1 MTGPD
6 DPMTSAHGPLTGTGD
21 AGAAPLPG
29 VTCRHCGATVPDAP
43 FCGSCGAHLTHTGSG
58 NAARRAHAYSAFP
71 DEAAVRLAVVS
82 SLLPQLSG
90 RSRGPFRVAF
100 GLVVG
105 ILLIV
110 AVAGLEAPVIAIS
123 ALAIPLLFLVYV
135 YEIDPLE
142 IRFALPTTI
151 IFLVGAALGV
161 GWGLLL
167 GPLAADSL
175 LPGYS
180 PTLLTGGVLVSAAAV
195 PVVGQLLMV
204 LPVAVLRLFRPE
216 QSEALD
222 GFTAGAAGALG
233 LTLAATL
240 TELTPLLRGGNLVPG
255 SSVMAV
261 VTQAVV
267 RGISVPLVAAA
278 TTGYVG
284 AALWARRRRGTAAGG
299 LWLTSPWVALAFGL
313 AIAVGLG
320 FADDAGLPDA
330 ALLVIHLAGA
340 ALALLV
346 LRIGL
351 HHVLLHEQRDARIG
365 PPRVCPHCFRVVP
378 AMPFCPMCGVAE
390 QATTLNPLP
399 LVGARPAGRGRSR
412 GPAERSRG
420 VDAPA
425 GGGFPLAGREQA
437 AAIRHLGHRHV
448 LTALIA
454 GLGLLT
460 AVLVVLALVIPP
472 PPSRPC
478 TSLTCF
484 APFGPV
490 PVHPAHVY
498 TAAPGWAVHWY
509 PAAAVFSQD
518 ALATSSSSSPDQ
530 LQLQFTSP
538 NAPALDGQLTFVG
551 IPAAGRSAAGLV
563 GALQRA
569 NAPNAVPDYVLPGPA
584 VGYVPGYGEA
594 FQTTPNSGTGAAVRF
609 EVVITCSVR
618 GGYGI
623 CAYAVGPQVDLNRV
637 VNHPTLSKLALALWS
652 DPDINGVRW
661 KGQSLP

>member
-1 MTGPD
+1 MTRPD
-6 DPMTSAHGPLTGTGD
+6 DYVTRAHEPRPGTGT
-21 AGAAPLPG
+21 AGAAPRPG
-29 VTCRHCGATVPDAP
+29 VTCPHCGATVPDAP
-43 FCGSCGAHLTHTGSG
+43 FCGSCGAHLAHPGSG
-58 NAARRAHAYSAFP
+58 NPARRSHAYAAYP
-71 DEAAVRLAVVS
+71 DEAALRLSVVS
-82 SLLPQLSG
+82 SLLPQLSA

-100 GLVVG
+100 ALAVA

-110 AVAGLEAPVIAIS
+110 AVAGLQAPVIAIS

-151 IFLVGAALGV
+151 IFLAGAALGV
-161 GWGLLL
+161 GWGLVL

-175 LPGYS
+175 LPVYS
-180 PTLLTGGVLVSAAAV
+180 PTLLTGGVLVSAVAV

-204 LPVAVLRLFRPE
+204 LPVAVARLFRPE

-240 TELTPLLRGGNLVPG
+240 TELGPLLRSGNLVPG
-255 SSVMAV
+255 SSVTAV

-284 AALWARRRRGTAAGG
+284 AALWARRRRSAAGG
-299 LWLTSPWVALAFGL
+299 LWLTSPAVALAFGL

-320 FADDAGLPDA
+320 YADDAGLPDA
-330 ALLVIHLAGA
+330 ALLVIHLAAA

-346 LRIGL
+346 LRAGL
-351 HHVLLHEQRDARIG
+351 HHVLLHEQRDVRAG

-399 LVGARPAGRGRSR
+399 LVRARGTGRGTAAPPQ
-412 GPAERSRG
+412 PAE
-420 VDAPA
+420 APA
-425 GGGFPLAGREQA
+425 GGGFPLAGRDQVA
-437 AAIRHLGHRHV
+437 ALPHLGHRHV
-448 LTALIA
+448 LTALIT

-472 PPSRPC
+472 PPARPC
-478 TSLTCF
+478 TSLNCF

-498 TAAPGWAVHWY
+498 TAAAGWTVRWY
-509 PAAAVFSQD
+509 PADAVFSQD
-518 ALATSSSSSPDQ
+518 PPATSASSSPDQ
-530 LQLQFTSP
+530 LRLQFTSP
-538 NAPALDGQLTFVG
+538 ASPALDGQLTLAG
-551 IPAAGRSAAGLV
+551 IPAAGRSAADLV

-569 NAPNAVPDYVLPGPA
+569 NVPNAVPDYVLPGPT

-637 VNHPTLSKLALALWS
+637 VNHPTPSRLALSLWS

>member
-1 MTGPD
+1 MTRPG
-6 DPMTSAHGPLTGTGD
+6 DPGTSAHDPRAGTGNT
-21 AGAAPLPG
+21 AAAPQPR
-29 VTCRHCGATVPDAP
+29 VTCPHCGARVPDAP
-43 FCGSCGAHLTHTGSG
+43 FCGSCGAHLAHTGSG

-82 SLLPQLSG
+82 SLFPQLSG
-90 RSRGPFRVAF
+90 RSRGAFRVAF
-100 GLVVG
+100 ALVVAA
-105 ILLIV
+105 LLIV

-175 LPGYS
+175 LPSYS
-180 PTLLTGGVLVSAAAV
+180 PTLLTGGVLVSAVAV
-195 PVVGQLLMV
+195 PVAGQLLMA
-204 LPVAVLRLFRPE
+204 LPVAVARLFRPD

-240 TELTPLLRGGNLVPG
+240 TELTPLLRSGNLAAG

-261 VTQAVV
+261 LTQAVI

-278 TTGYVG
+278 TTGYLG
-284 AALWARRRRGTAAGG
+284 ATLWARRRRGSAAGG
-299 LWLTSPWVALAFGL
+299 RWLTSPWVALAFGL
-313 AIAVGLG
+313 AVAAGLG

-330 ALLVIHLAGA
+330 ALLVIHLAAA
-340 ALALLV
+340 ALALLG
-346 LRIGL
+346 LRAGL
-351 HHVLLHEQRDARIG
+351 HHVLLHEQRDAAIG

-399 LVGARPAGRGRSR
+399 LVGARKAGRGQAR
-412 GPAERSRG
+412 PSRG
-420 VDAPA
+420 VHAPA
-425 GGGFPLAGREQA
+425 GGGFPLADREQA
-437 AAIRHLGHRHV
+437 AAVRHLGHRHV
-448 LTALIA
+448 LTVLIA

-478 TSLTCF
+478 TSLNCF

-490 PVHPAHVY
+490 PVHPAHLY
-498 TAAPGWAVHWY
+498 TAAPGWTVHWY
-509 PAAAVFSQD
+509 PAGAVFGSHPP
-518 ALATSSSSSPDQ
+518 ATSVSSSPDQ
-530 LQLQFTSP
+530 LQLRFTSP
-538 NAPALDGQLTFVG
+538 DSPALDGQLTFVG

-569 NAPNAVPDYVLPGPA
+569 NAPNAVPDYVLPGPT

-594 FQTTPNSGTGAAVRF
+594 FQTTPNSGAGDAVRF

-618 GGYGI
+618 SGYAI
-623 CAYAVGPQVDLNRV
+623 CAYAVGPQVDLNRI
-637 VNHPTLSKLALALWS
+637 VNHPTPSKLALALWS
-652 DPDINGVRW
+652 DPDVTGVRW